1 MTLKIGNIQ
10 INMPVVLAPMA
21 GVTDQ
26 PCRLLAKEMGCGL
39 VYTEMISGKG
49 MIFQNC
55 HTMDMIRIDER
66 ERPVAVQLFGS
77 EPVSLMKAAV
87 LIEAAGADMIDIN
100 MGCPTPK
107 IVKNGEGAA
116 LLRQPTLVYEILS
129 RVVGAVKIPVTVKIR
144 TGWDAR
150 SINAPEIALL
160 AEKAGVA
167 AIAVHGRTREQFYSG
182 QADWQMIRQ
191 VKEQVAIPVI
201 GNGDI
206 RSATDAAK
214 MMAETGCDAVMIGR
228 ASQGNPW
235 IFRQVA
241 HYLNTGMELLP
252 PTFDERLEILQR
264 HLDMAIAF
272 SGEYVGIREMRR
284 HAAWYTKGLR
294 HAAELR
300 LRFNTAETKEDFY
313 AIFTALKARLA
324 AEEAGVC

>member
-1 MTLKIGNIQ
+1 MQIGNVHID
-10 INMPVVLAPMA
+10 IPVILAPMA

-55 HTMDMIRIDER
+55 HTIDMIRIDER
-66 ERPVAVQLFGS
+66 ERPVSVQLFGS
-77 EPVSLMKAAV
+77 EPASLVKAAA
-87 LIEAAGADMIDIN
+87 LIEAAGADIIDVN
-100 MGCPTPK
+100 MGCPTSK

-116 LLRQPTLVYEILS
+116 LMRQPALAYEILS
-129 RVVGAVKIPVTVKIR
+129 QLVDAVKIPVTVKIR
-144 TGWDAR
+144 TGWDAS

-182 QADWQMIRQ
+182 QADWQMLRL
-191 VKEQVAIPVI
+191 VKEQVSIPVI

-206 RSATDAAK
+206 RSGADAAK
-214 MMAETGCDAVMIGR
+214 MLAETGCDAVMIGR
-228 ASQGNPW
+228 AAQGNPW
-235 IFRQVA
+235 IFRQAA
-241 HYLNTGMELLP
+241 HYLNTGVELP
-252 PTFDERLEILQR
+252 PPSFDERLEILQR
-264 HLDMAIAF
+264 HLDMAVAF
-272 SGEYVGIREMRR
+272 SGEYIGIREMRR

-313 AIFTALKARLA
+313 DIFAAIKTRLA
-324 AEEAGVC
+324 AEEAEPC

>member
-1 MTLKIGNIQ
+1 MQIGNVHID
-10 INMPVVLAPMA
+10 IPVILAPMA

-55 HTMDMIRIDER
+55 HTIDMIRIDER
-66 ERPVAVQLFGS
+66 ERPVSVQLFGS
-77 EPVSLMKAAV
+77 EPASLVKAAA
-87 LIEAAGADMIDIN
+87 LIEAAGADIIDVN

-116 LLRQPTLVYEILS
+116 LMRQPALAYEILS
-129 RVVGAVKIPVTVKIR
+129 RLVDAVKIPVTVKIR
-144 TGWDAR
+144 TGWDAS

-182 QADWQMIRQ
+182 QADWQMIRL
-191 VKEQVAIPVI
+191 VKEQVSIPVI

-206 RSATDAAK
+206 RSGADVAK
-214 MMAETGCDAVMIGR
+214 MLAETGCDAVMVGR
-228 ASQGNPW
+228 AAQGNPW
-235 IFRQVA
+235 IFRQAA
-241 HYLNTGMELLP
+241 HYLNIGVELP
-252 PTFDERLEILQR
+252 PPSFDERLEILRR
-264 HLDMAIAF
+264 HLDMAVAF
-272 SGEYVGIREMRR
+272 SGEYIGIREMRR

-313 AIFTALKARLA
+313 DIFAAIKTRLA
-324 AEEAGVC
+324 AEEAEPC

>member
-1 MTLKIGNIQ
+1 MQIGNVHID
-10 INMPVVLAPMA
+10 IPVILAPMA

-55 HTMDMIRIDER
+55 HTIDMIRIDER
-66 ERPVAVQLFGS
+66 ERPVSVQLFGS
-77 EPVSLMKAAV
+77 EPASLVKAAA
-87 LIEAAGADMIDIN
+87 LIEAAGADIIDVN
-100 MGCPTPK
+100 MGCPTSK

-116 LLRQPTLVYEILS
+116 LMRQPALAYEILS
-129 RVVGAVKIPVTVKIR
+129 QLVDAVKIPVTVKIR
-144 TGWDAR
+144 TGWDAS

-182 QADWQMIRQ
+182 QADWRMIRL
-191 VKEQVAIPVI
+191 VKEQVSIPVI

-206 RSATDAAK
+206 RSGADAAK
-214 MMAETGCDAVMIGR
+214 MLAETGCDAVMIGR
-228 ASQGNPW
+228 AAQGNPW
-235 IFRQVA
+235 IFRQAA
-241 HYLNTGMELLP
+241 HYLNTGVELP
-252 PTFDERLEILQR
+252 PPSFDERLEILQR
-264 HLDMAIAF
+264 HLDMAVAF
-272 SGEYVGIREMRR
+272 SGEYIGIREMRR

-313 AIFTALKARLA
+313 DIFAAIKTRLA
-324 AEEAGVC
+324 AEEAEPC

>member
-1 MTLKIGNIQ
+1 MQIGNVHID
-10 INMPVVLAPMA
+10 IPVILAPMA

-55 HTMDMIRIDER
+55 HTIDMIRIDER
-66 ERPVAVQLFGS
+66 ERPVSVQLFGS
-77 EPVSLMKAAV
+77 EPASLVKAAA
-87 LIEAAGADMIDIN
+87 LIEAAGADIIDVN
-100 MGCPTPK
+100 MGCPTSK

-116 LLRQPTLVYEILS
+116 LMRQPALVYEILS
-129 RVVGAVKIPVTVKIR
+129 RLVEAVKIPVTVKIR
-144 TGWDAR
+144 TGWDAS

-182 QADWQMIRQ
+182 QADWQMIRL
-191 VKEQVAIPVI
+191 VKEQVSIPVI

-206 RSATDAAK
+206 RSGADAAK
-214 MMAETGCDAVMIGR
+214 MLAETGCDAVMIGR
-228 ASQGNPW
+228 AAQGNPW
-235 IFRQVA
+235 IFRQAA
-241 HYLNTGMELLP
+241 HYLNTGVELP
-252 PTFDERLEILQR
+252 PPSFDERLEILQR
-264 HLDMAIAF
+264 HLDMAVAF
-272 SGEYVGIREMRR
+272 SGEYIGIREMRR

-313 AIFTALKARLA
+313 DIFAAIKTRLA
-324 AEEAGVC
+324 AEEAEPC